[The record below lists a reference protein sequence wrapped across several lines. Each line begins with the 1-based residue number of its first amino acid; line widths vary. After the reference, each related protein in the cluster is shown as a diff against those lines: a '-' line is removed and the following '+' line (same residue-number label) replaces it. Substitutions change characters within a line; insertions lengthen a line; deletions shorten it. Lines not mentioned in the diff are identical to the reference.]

1 MAQND
6 SWMREFEDAVRLAED
21 IAARIAERNSAAP
34 VGSGSRAADNS
45 RLVSATRRKITM
57 LGTRLDSLQSLL
69 SNPSLTKSL
78 NEKDLSKRQDMV
90 LSLRSR
96 MNQMSNSLNSSQASN
111 RSNLLGQDGRG
122 EPKENNRTTGLDN
135 SGIVGLQRQIMR
147 EQDDDL
153 LKLEETVTSTK
164 HIALAVN
171 EELDLHTKLL
181 DNLDDDT
188 DRTNTRLKAMQ
199 RRLGVLGKKASS
211 GCSVMCL
218 ILMVLLI
225 VILVLVIIAL
235 IRYL

>member
-1 MAQND
+1 MV
-6 SWMREFEDAVRLAED
+6 SKISSIFVAVHGLSICQRGK
-21 IAARIAERNSAAP
+21 IAVVAVFVNGGMQGQKVCSEIVELETLWPN
-34 VGSGSRAADNS
+34 VKSRF
-45 RLVSATRRKITM
+45 K
-57 LGTRLDSLQSLL
+57 
-69 SNPSLTKSL
+69 

>member
-6 SWMREFEDAVRLAED
+6 SWMREFEDAVRLADD

-34 VGSGSRAADNS
+34 VGSRADHS
-45 RLVSATRRKITM
+45 RLISATRRKITM

-69 SNPSLTKSL
+69 SNPSVTKSL

-90 LSLRSR
+90 LSLRSK
-96 MNQMSNSLNSSQASN
+96 MVQVANSLNSSQASN
-111 RSNLLGQDGRG
+111 RSNLLGQDGKG
-122 EPKENNRTTGLDN
+122 EPKENNRTAGLDN
-135 SGIVGLQRQIMR
+135 TGVVGLQRQVMR
-147 EQDDDL
+147 EQDEDL
-153 LKLEETVTSTK
+153 LKLEDTITSTK

-181 DNLDDDT
+181 DNLDEDA
-188 DRTNTRLKAMQ
+188 DRTTTRLKAMQ
-199 RRLGVLGKKASS
+199 NRLVVLGKKASS

-218 ILMVLLI
+218 ILMVFVI
-225 VILVLVIIAL
+225 VILILAVIML

>member
-6 SWMREFEDAVRLAED
+6 SWMREFEDAVRLADD

-34 VGSGSRAADNS
+34 VGSGTRAADHS
-45 RLVSATRRKITM
+45 RLISATRRKITM

-69 SNPSLTKSL
+69 SNPSVTKSL

-90 LSLRSR
+90 LSLRSK
-96 MNQMSNSLNSSQASN
+96 MVQVANSLNSSQASN
-111 RSNLLGQDGRG
+111 RSNLLGQDGKG
-122 EPKENNRTTGLDN
+122 EPKEDNRTTGLDN
-135 SGIVGLQRQIMR
+135 SGVVGLQRQIMR
-147 EQDDDL
+147 EQDEGL
-153 LKLEETVTSTK
+153 LKLEDTITSTK

-181 DNLDDDT
+181 DNLDEDA
-188 DRTNTRLKAMQ
+188 DRTTTRLKAMQ
-199 RRLGVLGKKASS
+199 NRLVVLGKKASS

-218 ILMVLLI
+218 ILMVFVI
-225 VILVLVIIAL
+225 VILILAVIML